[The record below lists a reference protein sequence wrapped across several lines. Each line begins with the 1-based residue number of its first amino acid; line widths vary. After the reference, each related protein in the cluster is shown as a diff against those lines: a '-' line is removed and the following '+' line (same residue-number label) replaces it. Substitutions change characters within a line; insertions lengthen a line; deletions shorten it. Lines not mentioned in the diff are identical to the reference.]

1 MTDKLELHIIEI
13 PKAIKQIQNEP
24 KNRIAQWMLFLS
36 NPNDEEVTKIMEENK
51 AIGQAM
57 GKLKELSAD
66 EELRRVAELRQK
78 AILDEKAI
86 KRRAEEIGREE
97 GLKQGLQE
105 GTKRGLKEGMK
116 KGIMEGQKQK
126 EKEIAKRMLAEKI
139 DIDVIVKITGLSKK
153 EIENLS
159 SLNS

>member
-105 GTKRGLKEGMK
+105 GIKEEKINMTKKLLS
-116 KGIMEGQKQK
+116 
-126 EKEIAKRMLAEKI
+126 EKMDFSFIAK
-139 DIDVIVKITGLSKK
+139 VTGLSIT
-153 EIENLS
+153 EIEKIASLLS
-159 SLNS
+159 KS

>member
-1 MTDKLELHIIEI
+1 
-13 PKAIKQIQNEP
+13 
-24 KNRIAQWMLFLS
+24 
-36 NPNDEEVTKIMEENK
+36 MEENK

-97 GLKQGLQE
+97 GI
-105 GTKRGLKEGMK
+105 KEGIKEEKINMTK
-116 KGIMEGQKQK
+116 KLLS
-126 EKEIAKRMLAEKI
+126 EKMDFSFIAKVTGLPITEIEKI
-139 DIDVIVKITGLSKK
+139 ASLLSK
-153 EIENLS
+153 S
-159 SLNS
+159 

>member
-24 KNRIAQWMLFLS
+24 QNRIAQWMLFLS

-97 GLKQGLQE
+97 GI
-105 GTKRGLKEGMK
+105 KEGIKEEKINMTK
-116 KGIMEGQKQK
+116 KLLS
-126 EKEIAKRMLAEKI
+126 EKMDFSFIAKVTGLPITEIEKI
-139 DIDVIVKITGLSKK
+139 ASLLSK
-153 EIENLS
+153 S
-159 SLNS
+159 

>member
-24 KNRIAQWMLFLS
+24 QNRIAQWMLFLS

-105 GTKRGLKEGMK
+105 GIKEEKINMTKKLLS
-116 KGIMEGQKQK
+116 
-126 EKEIAKRMLAEKI
+126 EKMDFSFIAK
-139 DIDVIVKITGLSKK
+139 VTGLSIT
-153 EIENLS
+153 EIEKIASLLS
-159 SLNS
+159 KS

>member
-24 KNRIAQWMLFLS
+24 QNRIAQWMLFLS
-36 NPNDEEVTKIMEENK
+36 NPNDEEVTKITEENK

-86 KRRAEEIGREE
+86 KRCAEEIGREE
-97 GLKQGLQE
+97 GI
-105 GTKRGLKEGMK
+105 KEGIKEEKINMTK
-116 KGIMEGQKQK
+116 KLLS
-126 EKEIAKRMLAEKI
+126 EKMDFSFIAKVTGLPITEIEKI
-139 DIDVIVKITGLSKK
+139 ASLLSK
-153 EIENLS
+153 S
-159 SLNS
+159 

>member
-1 MTDKLELHIIEI
+1 
-13 PKAIKQIQNEP
+13 
-24 KNRIAQWMLFLS
+24 
-36 NPNDEEVTKIMEENK
+36 MEENK

-105 GTKRGLKEGMK
+105 GIKEEKINMTKKLLS
-116 KGIMEGQKQK
+116 
-126 EKEIAKRMLAEKI
+126 EKMDFSFIAK
-139 DIDVIVKITGLSKK
+139 VTGLSIT
-153 EIENLS
+153 EIEKIASLLS
-159 SLNS
+159 KS